1 MAQKLKFGN
10 GTWATKKGSTL
21 AYNDENNNYKPLPF
35 TTTRNSIGTRVN
47 KEGLIEVVGNDVPR
61 IDYKDSSDGALLLEN
76 SSTNLIPYS
85 EDFSNAAWDLFRIS
99 VTTENYAS
107 PNGSSTVKNI
117 IADTSNNTHGI
128 FDFVSASSG
137 IYTSSAFFKANGY
150 NFACVRISVDGD
162 TKRFSAVIDLTNGN
176 VTITDATG
184 SPTSTSFSV
193 NDYGNGWYRL
203 SVSCS
208 HSSGSVYLT
217 ISPSSTSNPT
227 FSSSLPSFL
236 GDGTSGVLVFG
247 AQLEQGSYATSY
259 IPTSGSTV
267 QRAADTASGA
277 GNSEVFNSEQG
288 ILFANIAALA
298 NDLTNRTIA
307 LSDGTTSNTVRIQYL
322 TISNAIWATVTNIGA
337 GGNQAILQYTS
348 SDITINS
355 KISLKYKANDF
366 SLWVNGFEV
375 ATDTSGV
382 TFSANTLNTFQF
394 DRGNG
399 AEDFYGKTKELGYYD
414 TALTDEELEYMTSYR
429 SLNELVT
436 VLNLNKL

>member
-35 TTTRNSIGTRVN
+35 TTTRDSIATRVN

-247 AQLEQGSYATSY
+247 AQLEQSSYPTSY

-277 GNSEVFNSEQG
+277 GNSEVFNDSEG
-288 ILFANIAALA
+288 VLFFEGSTLVNSGETRRIV
-298 NDLTNRTIA
+298 
-307 LSDGTTSNTVRIQYL
+307 LSDGTTSDRVILEY
-322 TISNAIWATVTNIGA
+322 SGA
-337 GGNQAILQYTS
+337 LN
-348 SDITINS
+348 TINYYLVS
-355 KISLKYKANDF
+355 SGIDQAALSFVLNNSNSFTKIILKYKTNNFA
-366 SLWVNGFEV
+366 LWVNGFQV
-375 ATDTSGV
+375 GVDASGV
-382 TFSANTLNTFQF
+382 TPIGLNEISFLGVV
-394 DRGNG
+394 GNYP
-399 AEDFYGKTKELGYYD
+399 FYGKTKEIGYYD

-429 SLNELVT
+429 TLNELVT
-436 VLNLNKL
+436 ELNLNEL